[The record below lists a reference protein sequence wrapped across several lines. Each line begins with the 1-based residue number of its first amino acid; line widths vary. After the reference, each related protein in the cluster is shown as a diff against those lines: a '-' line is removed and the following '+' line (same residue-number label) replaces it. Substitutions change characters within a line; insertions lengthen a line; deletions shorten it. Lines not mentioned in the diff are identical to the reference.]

1 MNPILEA
8 ALEVQRFCRSRHWRF
23 SFIGAIAVQRW
34 GEPRLT
40 QDVDLTVLSGFG
52 READFVDA
60 LMASYRGRIPE
71 ARDFAL
77 RHRVVLLE
85 SASAVPIDVA
95 LGGIP
100 FEERVI
106 ERSSPWPIGA
116 DEPLVTCSAED
127 LVVLKAFAGRDKDW
141 LDIEGVVTRQAS
153 ALGVTLVLREL
164 EPLLELKDDMRA
176 LDRLRAIL
184 ARESGMRGG

>member
-1 MNPILEA
+1 VNPILET
-8 ALEVQRFCRSRHWRF
+8 ALEIQRFCRARRWRF
-23 SFIGAIAVQRW
+23 CFIGAIAVQRW

-52 READFVDA
+52 SESEFVDV
-60 LMASYRGRIPE
+60 LLASYQGRLPD

-100 FEERVI
+100 FEERVV
-106 ERSSPWPIGA
+106 ERSSPWEITG

-127 LVVLKAFAGRDKDW
+127 LTVLKAFAGRDKDW
-141 LDIEGVVTRQAS
+141 LDIQGVVTRQGA
-153 ALGVTLVLREL
+153 ALEAALVQREL
-164 EPLLELKDDMRA
+164 EPLLALKDDTRSLA
-176 LDRLRAIL
+176 RLRAIL
-184 ARESGMRGG
+184 ADAAK